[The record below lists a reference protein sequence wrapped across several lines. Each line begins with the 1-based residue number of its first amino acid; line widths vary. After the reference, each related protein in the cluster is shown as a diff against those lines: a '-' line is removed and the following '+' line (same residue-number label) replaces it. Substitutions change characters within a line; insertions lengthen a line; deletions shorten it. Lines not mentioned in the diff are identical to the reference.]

1 MELSFVAVVAV
12 VCAGFFA
19 GAINALAGGGTL
31 VALPVLIWLGV
42 PPWSANIACTV
53 GLLPGYAGGAVAY
66 RQELAQTA
74 TYRRPLLIIATIG
87 GVIGAGLLLI
97 TPPRAFELVVPFLVL
112 ASVLL
117 LIVRPWLARLVA
129 QRGHP
134 HPTSGRLSIG
144 LMVSMFGCGVYG
156 AYFGAA
162 LGVLLLAALGIY
174 LQTSLQIQNA
184 LKSVLSL
191 GCVAAGALIY
201 IAAGQVEWVP
211 ALLLLVASL
220 AGGFV
225 GGRLGRGLPE
235 QVLRRIVIWIG
246 LLVSAALMIRT
257 YA

>member
-1 MELSFVAVVAV
+1 MELGVVAVLAV

-53 GLLPGYAGGAVAY
+53 GLFPGYAGGALAY
-66 RQELAQTA
+66 RRELAQTA
-74 TYRRPLLIIATIG
+74 TYRKPLVVTATIG
-87 GVIGAGLLLI
+87 GVVGAGLLLI
-97 TPPRAFELVVPFLVL
+97 TPPRAFELIVPFLVL
-112 ASVLL
+112 GSVLL
-117 LIVRPWLARLVA
+117 LIARPWLARRVA
-129 QRGHP
+129 RRGHP
-134 HPTSGRLSIG
+134 HPTGGRLAIG
-144 LMVSMFGCGVYG
+144 LLASMFACGVYG

-184 LKSVLSL
+184 LKSVLSF

-201 IAAGQVEWVP
+201 IVLGQVEWLP
-211 ALLLLVASL
+211 ALLLLVASM

-225 GGRLGRGLPE
+225 GGRLGRGFPE
-235 QVLRRIVIWIG
+235 HVLRRTVIGIG
-246 LLVSAALMIRT
+246 LIVSAALMIRT